1 MKQLLLFVAVTC
13 CISFAMAAEPDSVPT
28 TLTLKQAQEYALAH
42 HPEIQAADFKAR
54 ADEQRIR
61 EARSGFFPQV
71 TANVSAVGADD
82 NDNTRIGA
90 TGGLNNPTV
99 LSRES
104 NGVLISQMI
113 TDFGRTAELTSSSRY
128 QAYSSEQM
136 AQAARARVLMNV
148 TRAYYTALGAK
159 SVLEVA
165 KQTVD
170 ARQLLVD
177 RVKALAKGNLKS
189 SLDVSFA
196 EVSLDEANLL
206 QLRAENRVDESF
218 ATLSAALGSRGR
230 QALVLGEQP
239 MPSAPRDT
247 VDPLI
252 EQALNQRPEL
262 IAAKAERDAALKFA
276 AAEQSA
282 QYPTVTALGAA
293 GVSPLYDDKKM
304 NETYAAG
311 GVNVAFPV
319 FNGGKLSAKAE
330 EARLRAEASQKL
342 LDDQENQVVRD
353 VQVAWLNSKA
363 AFKGIQVSQNLL
375 NSATHAMELAQS
387 RYNLGI
393 SSIVELNQAQL
404 QVMEAEIAHTTAGYE
419 YQTRRAELDYQ
430 LGSLK

>member
-1 MKQLLLFVAVTC
+1 MNRLFGMVLLGLFSIGHVPE
-13 CISFAMAAEPDSVPT
+13 SDSIPT

-42 HPEIQAADFKAR
+42 HPEIQAADFKAQ

-61 EARSGFFPQV
+61 EARAAFFPQV
-71 TANVSAVGADD
+71 TANVSAVSANDS
-82 NDNTRIGA
+82 DNTRIAA

-104 NGVLISQMI
+104 NGLLVSQMI

-136 AQAARARVLMNV
+136 AQAVRARVLMEV
-148 TRAYYTALGAK
+148 TRAYYNALGAT
-159 SVLEVA
+159 SILEVA

-170 ARQLLVD
+170 ARQLLLD

-206 QLRAENRVDESF
+206 KLKAENRVDEAF

-230 QALVLGEQP
+230 QPLVLGEQP
-239 MPSAPRDT
+239 LPSSPPES

-252 EQALNQRPEL
+252 EQALNLRPEL
-262 IAAKAERDAALKFA
+262 IAAKAQRDAALKLA
-276 AAEQSA
+276 SAEQAA
-282 QYPTVTALGAA
+282 QYPTITALGAA
-293 GVSPLYDDKKM
+293 GVSPVRDDKL

-311 GVNVAFPV
+311 GVNVSFPV

-330 EARLRAEASQKL
+330 EARLRAQAAQKL

-363 AFKGIQVSQNLL
+363 AYKGIEVTQRLL
-375 NSATHAMELAQS
+375 SSANHAMELAQS

-404 QVMEAEIAHTTAGYE
+404 QVMEAEIAQTTAGYE
-419 YQTRRAELDYQ
+419 YQFRKREMAYP
-430 LGSLK
+430 LGTVE